1 MRFFGLYFAG
11 AIASFATA
19 GAAMAADTRVNV
31 ADPTVTSRVAR
42 VEAGNRL
49 AVQEVPPSTFFHA
62 FKAVNPASAC
72 AVLALP
78 PSGKALVV
86 QQIRVGA
93 IDGPSNGN
101 PYLQFYAD
109 TSCTFSQLIGEVN
122 PTAVGG
128 PILMPLTPGV
138 AIPASGGMSVR
149 NSTGFGADIYVDGY
163 TVIPGVAPLAG
174 QTIQVNGRVPG
185 GR

>member
-1 MRFFGLYFAG
+1 M
-11 AIASFATA
+11 
-19 GAAMAADTRVNV
+19 
-31 ADPTVTSRVAR
+31 ADPTLTTRVAR

-62 FKAVNPASAC
+62 FKAVNPASPC

-86 QQIRVGA
+86 QQVRVSA
-93 IDGPSNGN
+93 VDGPSNGN

-109 TSCTFSQLIGEVN
+109 TSCTFSQLFGEANLLV
-122 PTAVGG
+122 AGG
-128 PILMPLTPGV
+128 PIVVPLNPGL
-138 AIPASGGMSVR
+138 AIPSAGGLSVR

-163 TVIPGVAPLAG
+163 TVTPGVVPLVAG